1 MEKNINKKNIAIVI
15 IVLSTIS
22 IITFAVLFL
31 IRYNA
36 NHQPLVIPEET
47 GAVNSPLPESEKKEY
62 DQLYDLLNKDPIVT
76 DSFTI
81 NPIPKKRVI
90 EVQVK
95 QPLDVNKIKAED
107 WFKQN
112 GYNQI
117 PKDKIIYTEAS
128 Y

>member
-1 MEKNINKKNIAIVI
+1 MKENRYKKNIAISI
-15 IVLSTIS
+15 IILSTIS
-22 IITFAVLFL
+22 IVTTIVLF
-31 IRYNA
+31 IVKYKN
-36 NHQPLVIPEET
+36 NSQPLVIPEQT
-47 GAVNSPLPESEKKEY
+47 GAVNSSLPESEKKEY
-62 DQLYDLLNKDPIVT
+62 DQLYDLLDKDPIVT

-81 NPIPKKRVI
+81 NPIPKKRII

-117 PKDKIIYTEAS
+117 PQNKIIYTEAS